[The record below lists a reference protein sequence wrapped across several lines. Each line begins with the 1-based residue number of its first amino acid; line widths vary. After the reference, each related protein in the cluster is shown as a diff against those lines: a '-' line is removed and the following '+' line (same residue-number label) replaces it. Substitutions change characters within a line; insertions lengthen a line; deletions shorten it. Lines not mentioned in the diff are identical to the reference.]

1 MTRPRATSRTR
12 TGEMQAKLIP
22 DCCAVGGSSRN
33 PPGWAKRM
41 ERESIGRGV
50 ALQHKISALNNLN
63 RKVHF
68 GELKWLKSLISMTT
82 FTKLPPF
89 SAAFLQVA
97 GTWAAYGRHWK

>member
-1 MTRPRATSRTR
+1 
-12 TGEMQAKLIP
+12 
-22 DCCAVGGSSRN
+22 
-33 PPGWAKRM
+33 M

-50 ALQHKISALNNLN
+50 ALQHKILALNNLN

-82 FTKLPPF
+82 FTKLPLF

-97 GTWAAYGRHWK
+97 GTWAAYGRHWKWLGPGLSTRAAKLANSTSSGRESRGSMISST